1 MKYILLSTLLLFNF
15 SLGGALSTASVPTQT
30 TTNSDMLEKIQTVQQ
45 VQQQEQQAQNT
56 QKGTIKVTDYFL
68 KNISFATCTASCPPI
83 QQQFQ
88 SDFVTKLDSFSMDTG
103 SVSCTVYNN
112 LDTQQIKPIQKATF
126 VNQKCLKEV
135 TNVQYSSQVSA
146 TAEKNNENLS
156 KTVSNSIA
164 ISAAKTGNLDL
175 ADYITALVTFNPEII
190 DIQKSL
196 SNQNI
201 EFQNGITFDQ
211 LQHTQNKASAI
222 DYARSISSSF
232 FSSLGIPELNPMATP
247 NYTVT
252 TANENEKYLDKFLL
266 FFMETLLVSGDV
278 MGSILWYLFLLS
290 LLWSVIDLGLN
301 LQKQKE
307 DKFYIVKRG
316 LFSLAI
322 IWFFFVPMNSNLVS
336 VQGKNIAIDSSNAQ
350 NWYSYVL
357 TEVNS
362 LMDKIVSTTW
372 SIYLSNLSSR
382 EGVVSTTAIKS
393 QEKELNQ
400 LKIKNAELDKLNQQC
415 FNDYNL
421 TEIKQEVQ
429 KLRGDKQQASI
440 FANPF
445 PTVDELQKIR
455 KNENDLLK
463 YGSNPSI
470 SLAACYQAK
479 QSILSNQ
486 VKIDGYQKNIN
497 NFNNPS
503 FLSDKKEQIV
513 ALNDYFMSLNQKYG
527 YLSIVFLPAAE
538 MVYGLKDFVEE
549 TFTKKW
555 ENYKSLDIQAITTGA
570 LQQSALLTFLPLD
583 NVIALM
589 SKISSVMPTSWI
601 PFGIGDKVGDLLSLA
616 LIIFSVDFIIE
627 AMQYTKVIVF
637 FLVSTYAF
645 LLLFSDYLL
654 TWVKLP
660 FAVIYSLAT
669 NQREKIVGIIAN
681 VIYISLKV
689 VLIFLAILIC
699 LFILFLIDSVSD
711 EFINEIPLLAYEFG
725 FFAWLTTSFM
735 SGFLIILKIILQVAV
750 IIACLHYIPKSF
762 ANSLKVEINELS
774 DTVSQVIQQKI
785 K

>member
-1 MKYILLSTLLLFNF
+1 MKYILLFTLLFYNF
-15 SLGGALSTASVPTQT
+15 SQGGALATATAPTQT
-30 TTNSDMLEKIQTVQQ
+30 TSNGGLETIQTVQQ
-45 VQQQEQQAQNT
+45 VTQQEQQAQNT
-56 QKGTIKVTDYFL
+56 QKTNTKAINYFAN
-68 KNISFATCTASCPPI
+68 NISFASCSASCPPL
-83 QQQFQ
+83 Q
-88 SDFVTKLDSFSMDTG
+88 SQYQADFVTKLDSYSMDTG
-103 SVSCTVYNN
+103 SISCTVYHIQ
-112 LDTQQIKPIQKATF
+112 DTQQIKPIQKATF
-126 VNQKCLKEV
+126 VNQKCLNQV
-135 TNVQYSSQVSA
+135 QNVQYNTQISS
-146 TAEKNNENLS
+146 TAEKNNENLAKS
-156 KTVSNSIA
+156 VNNSIA
-164 ISAAKTGNLDL
+164 ISSAQTGNLDL

-196 SNQNI
+196 STQNI

-232 FSSLGIPELNPMATP
+232 FSSLGIPELNPMSTP
-247 NYTVT
+247 KYTVT
-252 TANENEKYLDKFLL
+252 TANENEKFLDKFLL

-278 MGSILWYLFLLS
+278 MSSILWYLFLLS
-290 LLWSVIDLGLN
+290 LLWSLIDIGLN
-301 LQKQKE
+301 WQKQKE
-307 DKFYIVKRG
+307 DKLYVLKRA
-316 LFSLAI
+316 LFSIAI
-322 IWFFFVPMNSNLVS
+322 IFFFFVPVTGTTVS
-336 VQGKNIAIDSSNAQ
+336 TSQGQNIAIDSSRAQ
-350 NWYSYVL
+350 NWYSYIL

-362 LMDKIVSTTW
+362 LMDGVVSKTW

-400 LKIKNAELDKLNQQC
+400 LKIKNSELDKINQQC
-415 FNDYNL
+415 FNNYNI
-421 TEIKQEVQ
+421 TQIKQEVQ
-429 KLRGDKQQASI
+429 KIRGDKQQASI

-445 PTVDELQKIR
+445 PTADELLKIG

-463 YGSNPSI
+463 YGSTTNI
-470 SLAACYQAK
+470 SLSACYQAK

-503 FLSDKKEQIV
+503 FLNDKKEQIV
-513 ALNDYFMSLNQKYG
+513 ALNDYFISLNQKYG

-549 TFTKKW
+549 TFSKKW

-589 SKISSVMPTSWI
+589 SKFSSVMPLTWI

-637 FLVSTYAF
+637 FLVGTYAF
-645 LLLFSDYLL
+645 LLLFAEYLL
-654 TWVKLP
+654 TYVKLP
-660 FAVIYSLAT
+660 FSVIWALAT

-699 LFILFLIDSVSD
+699 LFILFLIDSVAD
-711 EFINEIPLLAYEFG
+711 EFITEIPLLAYEFG